1 MNKTITMIRI
11 VAGLGELCSQCRKDK
26 QKIQMLSGGEIASHQ
41 IDSIVLS
48 DVEID
53 DLEITLVKTEDELI
67 EAFKN
72 PEIDAVIRGSLKA
85 SKVIKAIKD
94 FKSSQT
100 INRTTYIN
108 TEDDESFSN
117 NYEFLLAPVGID
129 EGKNI
134 EEKIILAVQAANF
147 IQYLGKKPKIAV
159 LAEGRKDDLGR
170 SERIDESLISSEELT
185 NRLIETFKE
194 LDNFD
199 NDSDEISE
207 NYSIKNY
214 YILLEQ
220 AIEDGYN
227 IILANDGIFGNIMFR
242 TLVLLDKWPSYGAV
256 TLGIDEIF
264 IDTSRDQ
271 TVEGYVRSLKL
282 AYNLAKLRG

>member
-1 MNKTITMIRI
+1 MIRI
-11 VAGLGELCSQCRKDK
+11 VAGLGENENIIK
-26 QKIQMLSGGEIASHQ
+26 ASNE
-41 IDSIVLS
+41 LN
-48 DVEID
+48 EID

-85 SKVIKAIKD
+85 SKVIKAIKE
-94 FKSSQT
+94 FKSDKT

-108 TEDDESFSN
+108 TEDDENFSN
-117 NYEFLLAPVGID
+117 HYEFLLAPVGID

-134 EEKIILAVQAANF
+134 EEKVTLAIQAANF
-147 IQYLGKKPKIAV
+147 IQYLGKMPKIAV

-170 SERIDESLISSEELT
+170 SDRIDESLISSEELT
-185 NRLIETFKE
+185 NRLMETFKE

-199 NDSDEISE
+199 NDSDDISK

-271 TVEGYVRSLKL
+271 TVEGYIRSLRL
-282 AYNLAKLRG
+282 AYRLAKLRK

>member
-1 MNKTITMIRI
+1 MIRI
-11 VAGLGELCSQCRKDK
+11 VAGLGENENIIK
-26 QKIQMLSGGEIASHQ
+26 ASNE
-41 IDSIVLS
+41 LN
-48 DVEID
+48 EID
-53 DLEITLVKTEDELI
+53 DLEISLVKTEDELI

-85 SKVIKAIKD
+85 SKVIKAIKE
-94 FKSSQT
+94 FKSDKT

-108 TEDDESFSN
+108 TEDEEGFSN

-147 IQYLGKKPKIAV
+147 IQYLGKMPKIAV

-199 NDSDEISE
+199 NDSDEISK

-256 TLGIDEIF
+256 TLGIEEIF

-282 AYNLAKLRG
+282 AYNLAKLRE

>member
-11 VAGLGELCSQCRKDK
+11 VAGLGENENIIK
-26 QKIQMLSGGEIASHQ
+26 ASNE
-41 IDSIVLS
+41 LN
-48 DVEID
+48 EID

-85 SKVIKAIKD
+85 SKVIKAIKE
-94 FKSSQT
+94 FKSDKT

-108 TEDDESFSN
+108 TEDDES
-117 NYEFLLAPVGID
+117 L
-129 EGKNI
+129 
-134 EEKIILAVQAANF
+134 
-147 IQYLGKKPKIAV
+147 YLGKKPKIAI

-185 NRLIETFKE
+185 NKLIETFKE

-199 NDSDEISE
+199 NDSDELSK

-227 IILANDGIFGNIMFR
+227 ILLANDGIFGNIMFR

-271 TVEGYVRSLKL
+271 TVEGYVRSLRL
-282 AYNLAKLRG
+282 AYNLSKLRE

>member
-1 MNKTITMIRI
+1 MINI
-11 VAGLGELCSQCRKDK
+11 VAGLGENENIIKASNELKD
-26 QKIQMLSGGEIASHQ
+26 IE
-41 IDSIVLS
+41 
-48 DVEID
+48 
-53 DLEITLVKTEDELI
+53 DLNITLVKTEEELI
-67 EAFKN
+67 DAFKD
-72 PEIDAVIRGSLKA
+72 PEDHATLRGSLKA
-85 SKVIKAIKD
+85 SKIIKSIKELKPD
-94 FKSSQT
+94 CK

-108 TEDDESFSN
+108 TSDDERFSKD
-117 NYEFLLAPVGID
+117 YEFLLAPVGID

-134 EEKIILAVQAANF
+134 EEKVELAVQAANF
-147 IQYLGKKPKIAV
+147 LQYLGKMPKIAI

-170 SERIDESLISSEELT
+170 SERIDESLLSSEELT
-185 NRLIETFKE
+185 DLLKDTFKE

-199 NDSDEISE
+199 NDSEDISK

-227 IILANDGIFGNIMFR
+227 VILANDGIFGNIMFR

-271 TVEGYVRSLKL
+271 SVEGYKRSLKL
-282 AYNLAKLRG
+282 AYKLAKLRE

>member
-1 MNKTITMIRI
+1 MINI
-11 VAGLGELCSQCRKDK
+11 VAGLGENENIIKASNELKD
-26 QKIQMLSGGEIASHQ
+26 IE
-41 IDSIVLS
+41 
-48 DVEID
+48 
-53 DLEITLVKTEDELI
+53 DLNITLVRSEDELL

-72 PEIDAVIRGSLKA
+72 PEVHATLRGSLKA
-85 SKVIKAIKD
+85 SKIIKSIKELKPD
-94 FKSSQT
+94 CK

-108 TEDDESFSN
+108 TSDDEGFSKD
-117 NYEFLLAPVGID
+117 YEFLLAPVGID

-134 EEKIILAVQAANF
+134 EEKVELAIQAANF
-147 IQYLGKKPKIAV
+147 LQYLGKMPKIAI

-170 SERIDESLISSEELT
+170 SERIDESLLSSQKLT
-185 NRLIETFKE
+185 YVLIETFKE

-199 NDSDEISE
+199 NGSKDISK

-256 TLGIDEIF
+256 TLAIDEIF

-271 TVEGYVRSLKL
+271 SVEGYVRSLKL
-282 AYNLAKLRG
+282 AYKLAKLKE

>member
-1 MNKTITMIRI
+1 M
-11 VAGLGELCSQCRKDK
+11 
-26 QKIQMLSGGEIASHQ
+26 
-41 IDSIVLS
+41 
-48 DVEID
+48 
-53 DLEITLVKTEDELI
+53 
-67 EAFKN
+67 
-72 PEIDAVIRGSLKA
+72 
-85 SKVIKAIKD
+85 
-94 FKSSQT
+94 
-100 INRTTYIN
+100 
-108 TEDDESFSN
+108 
-117 NYEFLLAPVGID
+117 
-129 EGKNI
+129 
-134 EEKIILAVQAANF
+134 AVQAANF
-147 IQYLGKKPKIAV
+147 IQYLGNKPKIAV

-199 NDSDEISE
+199 NDSDEISK

-282 AYNLAKLRG
+282 AYNLAKLRE

>member
-1 MNKTITMIRI
+1 MINI
-11 VAGLGELCSQCRKDK
+11 VAGLGENENIIKASNEQKD
-26 QKIQMLSGGEIASHQ
+26 IEDLS
-41 IDSIVLS
+41 
-48 DVEID
+48 
-53 DLEITLVKTEDELI
+53 ITLVKTEDELI

-72 PEIDAVIRGSLKA
+72 PEVDAVIRGSLKA
-85 SKVIKAIKD
+85 SKVIKAIKELKPD
-94 FKSSQT
+94 CK

-108 TEDDESFSN
+108 TSEDESFSKD
-117 NYEFLLAPVGID
+117 YEFLLAPVGID

-134 EEKIILAVQAANF
+134 EEKVELAVQAANF
-147 IQYLGKKPKIAV
+147 LQYLGKMPKIAV

-170 SERIDESLISSEELT
+170 SERIDESLISSEKLT
-185 NRLIETFKE
+185 DLLVDTFKE

-199 NDSDEISE
+199 NESDDISK

-220 AIEDGYN
+220 AIEDGFN

-242 TLVLLDKWPSYGAV
+242 TLVLLDKWPSYGAI
-256 TLGIDEIF
+256 TLGIDEIY

-282 AYNLAKLRG
+282 VYRLAKLKE

>member
-11 VAGLGELCSQCRKDK
+11 VAGLGENENIIK
-26 QKIQMLSGGEIASHQ
+26 ASNE
-41 IDSIVLS
+41 LN
-48 DVEID
+48 EID

-85 SKVIKAIKD
+85 SKVIKAIKE
-94 FKSSQT
+94 FKSDKT

-108 TEDDESFSN
+108 TEDDENFSKD
-117 NYEFLLAPVGID
+117 YEFLLAPVGID

-147 IQYLGKKPKIAV
+147 IQYLGKKPKIAI

-170 SERIDESLISSEELT
+170 SERIDESLISSDELT

-199 NDSDEISE
+199 NDSDEISR

-227 IILANDGIFGNIMFR
+227 ILLAHDGIFGNIMFR

-256 TLGIDEIF
+256 TLGIEEIF

-271 TVEGYVRSLKL
+271 TVDGYARSLKL
-282 AYNLAKLRG
+282 AYNLAKLRE

>member
-11 VAGLGELCSQCRKDK
+11 VAGLGENEN
-26 QKIQMLSGGEIASHQ
+26 IIYASNE
-41 IDSIVLS
+41 LN
-48 DVEID
+48 EID

-85 SKVIKAIKD
+85 SKVIKAIKE
-94 FKSSQT
+94 FKSDKT

-108 TEDDESFSN
+108 TEDDESFSKD
-117 NYEFLLAPVGID
+117 YEFLLAPVGID

-134 EEKIILAVQAANF
+134 EEKVTLAIQAANF

-199 NDSDEISE
+199 NDSDEISK

-282 AYNLAKLRG
+282 AYRLAKLRE

>member
-1 MNKTITMIRI
+1 MINI
-11 VAGLGELCSQCRKDK
+11 VAGLGENENIIKASNELKD
-26 QKIQMLSGGEIASHQ
+26 IEDLS
-41 IDSIVLS
+41 
-48 DVEID
+48 
-53 DLEITLVKTEDELI
+53 ITLVKTEDELI

-72 PEIDAVIRGSLKA
+72 PEVDAVIRGSLKA
-85 SKVIKAIKD
+85 SKVIKAIKELKPD
-94 FKSSQT
+94 CK

-108 TEDDESFSN
+108 TSEDESFSKD
-117 NYEFLLAPVGID
+117 YEFLLAPVGID

-134 EEKIILAVQAANF
+134 EEKVELAVQAANF
-147 IQYLGKKPKIAV
+147 LQYLGKMPKIAV

-170 SERIDESLISSEELT
+170 SERIDESLISSEKLT
-185 NRLIETFKE
+185 DLLVDTFKE

-199 NDSDEISE
+199 NESDDISK

-220 AIEDGYN
+220 AIEDGFN

-242 TLVLLDKWPSYGAV
+242 TLVLLDKWPSYGAI
-256 TLGIDEIF
+256 TLGIDEIY

-282 AYNLAKLRG
+282 AYRLAKLKE

>member
-1 MNKTITMIRI
+1 MINI
-11 VAGLGELCSQCRKDK
+11 VAGLGENENIIKASNQLKD
-26 QKIQMLSGGEIASHQ
+26 IE
-41 IDSIVLS
+41 
-48 DVEID
+48 
-53 DLEITLVKTEDELI
+53 DLNITLVKSEDELL

-72 PEIDAVIRGSLKA
+72 PEVHATLRGSLKA
-85 SKVIKAIKD
+85 SKIIRSIKELKPD
-94 FKSSQT
+94 CK

-108 TEDDESFSN
+108 TSEDENFSKD
-117 NYEFLLAPVGID
+117 YEFLLAPVGID
-129 EGKNI
+129 EGKTI
-134 EEKIILAVQAANF
+134 DEKVELAVQAANF
-147 IQYLGKKPKIAV
+147 LQYLGKMPKIAV

-170 SERIDESLISSEELT
+170 SERIDKSLMASQELT
-185 NRLIETFKE
+185 ELLMDTFNE

-199 NDSDEISE
+199 NGSDDISK

-271 TVEGYVRSLKL
+271 TVEGYERSLRL
-282 AYNLAKLRG
+282 AYKLAKLKE

>member
-11 VAGLGELCSQCRKDK
+11 VAGLGENENIIKASNQLKD
-26 QKIQMLSGGEIASHQ
+26 
-41 IDSIVLS
+41 
-48 DVEID
+48 ID

-85 SKVIKAIKD
+85 SKVIKAIKE
-94 FKSSQT
+94 FKSDKT

-108 TEDDESFSN
+108 TEDDESFLKD
-117 NYEFLLAPVGID
+117 YEFLLAPVGID

-134 EEKIILAVQAANF
+134 EEKVTLAIQAANF
-147 IQYLGKKPKIAV
+147 IQYLGKKPKIAI

-170 SERIDESLISSEELT
+170 SERIDESLISSDELT

-199 NDSDEISE
+199 NDSDEISK

-271 TVEGYVRSLKL
+271 SVEGYVRSLKL
-282 AYNLAKLRG
+282 AYKLAKLKE

>member
-11 VAGLGELCSQCRKDK
+11 VAGLGENENIIK
-26 QKIQMLSGGEIASHQ
+26 ASKE
-41 IDSIVLS
+41 LN
-48 DVEID
+48 EID

-85 SKVIKAIKD
+85 SKVIKAIKE
-94 FKSSQT
+94 FKSDKT

-108 TEDDESFSN
+108 TEDDESFSKD
-117 NYEFLLAPVGID
+117 YEFLLAPVGID

-170 SERIDESLISSEELT
+170 SERIDESLISSDELT

-199 NDSDEISE
+199 NDSDEISK

-271 TVEGYVRSLKL
+271 SVEGYVRSLKL
-282 AYNLAKLRG
+282 AYKLAKLKE

>member
-11 VAGLGELCSQCRKDK
+11 VAGLGENENIIK
-26 QKIQMLSGGEIASHQ
+26 ASNE
-41 IDSIVLS
+41 LN
-48 DVEID
+48 EID

-72 PEIDAVIRGSLKA
+72 PDIDAVIRGSLKA
-85 SKVIKAIKD
+85 SKVIKAIKE
-94 FKSSQT
+94 FKSDKT

-108 TEDDESFSN
+108 TEDEEGFSN

-170 SERIDESLISSEELT
+170 SERIDESLISSDELT

-199 NDSDEISE
+199 NDSDEISK

-256 TLGIDEIF
+256 TLGIEEIF

-282 AYNLAKLRG
+282 AYRLAKLRE

>member
-1 MNKTITMIRI
+1 MNKSITMINI
-11 VAGLGELCSQCRKDK
+11 VAGLGENKNIILASDELKD
-26 QKIQMLSGGEIASHQ
+26 MEDLS
-41 IDSIVLS
+41 
-48 DVEID
+48 
-53 DLEITLVKTEDELI
+53 ITLVESEDEII

-72 PEIDAVIRGSLKA
+72 PEVDAVIRGSLKA
-85 SKVIKAIKD
+85 SKVIKAIKE
-94 FKSSQT
+94 FKSDNR

-108 TEDDESFSN
+108 TEGDENFSKD
-117 NYEFLLAPVGID
+117 YEFLLAPVGID
-129 EGKNI
+129 EGKNL
-134 EEKIILAVQAANF
+134 EEKIVLAIQAANF
-147 IQYLGKKPKIAV
+147 MQYLGKKPKIAV

-170 SERIDESLISSEELT
+170 SPRIDESLKASQELT
-185 NRLIETFKE
+185 ESLKSRFEE

-199 NDSDEISE
+199 NDSKDISK
-207 NYSIKNY
+207 NYAIKNY

-227 IILANDGIFGNIMFR
+227 VILANDGIFGNIMFR

-271 TVEGYVRSLKL
+271 SVEGYKRSLEL
-282 AYNLAKLRG
+282 AYKLAKLKE

>member
-11 VAGLGELCSQCRKDK
+11 VAGLGENENIIK
-26 QKIQMLSGGEIASHQ
+26 ASNE
-41 IDSIVLS
+41 LN
-48 DVEID
+48 EID

-85 SKVIKAIKD
+85 SKVIKAIKE
-94 FKSSQT
+94 FKSDKT

-108 TEDDESFSN
+108 TEDDESF
-117 NYEFLLAPVGID
+117 
-129 EGKNI
+129 I
-134 EEKIILAVQAANF
+134 EEKVTLAIQAANF
-147 IQYLGKKPKIAV
+147 IQYLGKKPKIAI

-185 NRLIETFKE
+185 NKLIETFKE

-199 NDSDEISE
+199 NDSDELSK

-227 IILANDGIFGNIMFR
+227 ILLANDGIFGNIMFR

-271 TVEGYVRSLKL
+271 TVEGYVRSLRL
-282 AYNLAKLRG
+282 AYNLSKLRE

>member
-11 VAGLGELCSQCRKDK
+11 VAGLGENENIIK
-26 QKIQMLSGGEIASHQ
+26 ASNE
-41 IDSIVLS
+41 LN
-48 DVEID
+48 EID

-72 PEIDAVIRGSLKA
+72 PDIDAVIRGSLKA
-85 SKVIKAIKD
+85 SKVIKSIKE
-94 FKSSQT
+94 FKSDKT

-108 TEDDESFSN
+108 TEDDESFSKD
-117 NYEFLLAPVGID
+117 YEFLLAPVGID

-134 EEKIILAVQAANF
+134 EEKVILAIQAANF
-147 IQYLGKKPKIAV
+147 IQYLGKKPKIAI

-170 SERIDESLISSEELT
+170 SERIDESLLSSEELT
-185 NRLIETFKE
+185 NRLIKTFKE

-199 NDSDEISE
+199 NDSDEISK

-220 AIEDGYN
+220 AIEDG
-227 IILANDGIFGNIMFR
+227 
-242 TLVLLDKWPSYGAV
+242 
-256 TLGIDEIF
+256 
-264 IDTSRDQ
+264 
-271 TVEGYVRSLKL
+271 
-282 AYNLAKLRG
+282 

>member
-11 VAGLGELCSQCRKDK
+11 VAGLGENENIIK
-26 QKIQMLSGGEIASHQ
+26 ASNE
-41 IDSIVLS
+41 LN
-48 DVEID
+48 EID

-85 SKVIKAIKD
+85 SKVIKAIKE
-94 FKSSQT
+94 FKSDKT

-108 TEDDESFSN
+108 TEDDENFSN

-134 EEKIILAVQAANF
+134 EEKVTLAIQAANF
-147 IQYLGKKPKIAV
+147 IQYLGKMPKIAV

-170 SERIDESLISSEELT
+170 SDRIDESLISSEELT
-185 NRLIETFKE
+185 NRLMETFKE

-199 NDSDEISE
+199 NDSDDISK

-271 TVEGYVRSLKL
+271 TVEGYIRSLRL
-282 AYNLAKLRG
+282 AYRLAKLRK

>member
-1 MNKTITMIRI
+1 MINI
-11 VAGLGELCSQCRKDK
+11 VAGLGENENIIKASNELKD
-26 QKIQMLSGGEIASHQ
+26 IE
-41 IDSIVLS
+41 
-48 DVEID
+48 
-53 DLEITLVKTEDELI
+53 DLNITLVKTEEELI
-67 EAFKN
+67 DAFKD
-72 PEIDAVIRGSLKA
+72 PEVHATLRGSLKA
-85 SKVIKAIKD
+85 SKIIKSIKELKPD
-94 FKSSQT
+94 CK

-108 TEDDESFSN
+108 TSDDERFSKD
-117 NYEFLLAPVGID
+117 YEFLLAPVGID

-134 EEKIILAVQAANF
+134 EEKVELAVQAANF
-147 IQYLGKKPKIAV
+147 LQYLGKMPKIAI

-170 SERIDESLISSEELT
+170 SERIDESLLSSEELT
-185 NRLIETFKE
+185 DLLKDTFKE

-199 NDSDEISE
+199 NDSEDISK

-227 IILANDGIFGNIMFR
+227 VILANDGIFGNIMFR

-271 TVEGYVRSLKL
+271 SVEGYKRSLKL
-282 AYNLAKLRG
+282 AYKLAKLRE

>member
-1 MNKTITMIRI
+1 MIRI
-11 VAGLGELCSQCRKDK
+11 VAGLGENENIIK
-26 QKIQMLSGGEIASHQ
+26 ASNE
-41 IDSIVLS
+41 LN
-48 DVEID
+48 EID
-53 DLEITLVKTEDELI
+53 DLEISLVETEDELI

-85 SKVIKAIKD
+85 SKVIKAIKE
-94 FKSSQT
+94 FKSDKT

-108 TEDDESFSN
+108 TEDEEGFSN

-134 EEKIILAVQAANF
+134 EEKIILAVQAADF

-170 SERIDESLISSEELT
+170 SERIDESLISSDELT

-199 NDSDEISE
+199 NDSDEISK

-256 TLGIDEIF
+256 TLGIEEIF

-282 AYNLAKLRG
+282 AYRLAKLRE

>member
-1 MNKTITMIRI
+1 
-11 VAGLGELCSQCRKDK
+11 
-26 QKIQMLSGGEIASHQ
+26 
-41 IDSIVLS
+41 
-48 DVEID
+48 
-53 DLEITLVKTEDELI
+53 LEITLVKTEDDLI

-94 FKSSQT
+94 FKSGQT

-108 TEDDESFSN
+108 TEDDESFSKD
-117 NYEFLLAPVGID
+117 YEFLLAPVGID

-199 NDSDEISE
+199 NDSDEISK

-271 TVEGYVRSLKL
+271 TVEGYARSLKL
-282 AYNLAKLRG
+282 AYRLAKLRE

>member
-11 VAGLGELCSQCRKDK
+11 VAGLGENENIIK
-26 QKIQMLSGGEIASHQ
+26 ASNE
-41 IDSIVLS
+41 LN
-48 DVEID
+48 EID
-53 DLEITLVKTEDELI
+53 DLEISLVKTEDELI

-85 SKVIKAIKD
+85 SKVIKAIKE
-94 FKSSQT
+94 FKSDKT

-108 TEDDESFSN
+108 TEDDENFSKD
-117 NYEFLLAPVGID
+117 YEFLLAPVGID

-134 EEKIILAVQAANF
+134 EEKVTLAIQAANF

-170 SERIDESLISSEELT
+170 SERIDESLISSDELT

-199 NDSDEISE
+199 NDSDEISK

-220 AIEDGYN
+220 AIEDGFN

-282 AYNLAKLRG
+282 AYRLAKLRE

>member
-11 VAGLGELCSQCRKDK
+11 VAGLGENENIIK
-26 QKIQMLSGGEIASHQ
+26 ASNE
-41 IDSIVLS
+41 LN
-48 DVEID
+48 EID

-72 PEIDAVIRGSLKA
+72 PDIDAVIRGSLKA
-85 SKVIKAIKD
+85 SKVIKSIKE
-94 FKSSQT
+94 FKSDKT

-108 TEDDESFSN
+108 TEDVEGFSN

-147 IQYLGKKPKIAV
+147 IQYLGKMPKIAV

-199 NDSDEISE
+199 NDSDEISK

-227 IILANDGIFGNIMFR
+227 ILLANDGIFGNIMFR

-282 AYNLAKLRG
+282 AYNLTKLRE

>member
-11 VAGLGELCSQCRKDK
+11 VAGLGENENIIK
-26 QKIQMLSGGEIASHQ
+26 ASNE
-41 IDSIVLS
+41 LN
-48 DVEID
+48 EID

-94 FKSSQT
+94 FKSGQT

-108 TEDDESFSN
+108 TEDDESFSKD
-117 NYEFLLAPVGID
+117 YEFLLAPVGID

-134 EEKIILAVQAANF
+134 EEKIILAIQAANF

-199 NDSDEISE
+199 NDSDEISK

-282 AYNLAKLRG
+282 AYRLAKLRE

>member
-11 VAGLGELCSQCRKDK
+11 VAGLGENENIIKASNRLKD
-26 QKIQMLSGGEIASHQ
+26 
-41 IDSIVLS
+41 
-48 DVEID
+48 ID
-53 DLEITLVKTEDELI
+53 DLEITLVKTENELI

-85 SKVIKAIKD
+85 SKVIKAIKE
-94 FKSSQT
+94 FKSDKT

-108 TEDDESFSN
+108 TEDDESFSKD
-117 NYEFLLAPVGID
+117 YEFLLAPVGID

-134 EEKIILAVQAANF
+134 EEKVILAIQAANF
-147 IQYLGKKPKIAV
+147 IQYLGKKPKIAI

-170 SERIDESLISSEELT
+170 SERIDESLKSSEELT
-185 NRLIETFKE
+185 NKLIETFKE

-199 NDSDEISE
+199 NDSDEVSK

-227 IILANDGIFGNIMFR
+227 ILLANDGIFGNIMFR

-271 TVEGYVRSLKL
+271 TVEGYVRSLRL
-282 AYNLAKLRG
+282 AYNLSKLRE

>member
-11 VAGLGELCSQCRKDK
+11 VAGLGENENIIKASNELKD
-26 QKIQMLSGGEIASHQ
+26 
-41 IDSIVLS
+41 
-48 DVEID
+48 ID

-85 SKVIKAIKD
+85 SKVIKAIKE
-94 FKSSQT
+94 FKSDKT

-108 TEDDESFSN
+108 TEDDESFSKD
-117 NYEFLLAPVGID
+117 YEFLLAPVGID

-134 EEKIILAVQAANF
+134 EEKIILAIQAANF

-170 SERIDESLISSEELT
+170 SERIDESLISSDELT

-199 NDSDEISE
+199 NDSDEISK

-282 AYNLAKLRG
+282 AYRLAKLRE

>member
-1 MNKTITMIRI
+1 MINI
-11 VAGLGELCSQCRKDK
+11 VAGLGENENIIKASNELKD
-26 QKIQMLSGGEIASHQ
+26 IE
-41 IDSIVLS
+41 
-48 DVEID
+48 
-53 DLEITLVKTEDELI
+53 DLNITLVRSEDELL

-72 PEIDAVIRGSLKA
+72 PEVHATLRGSLKA
-85 SKVIKAIKD
+85 SKIIKSIKELKPD
-94 FKSSQT
+94 CK

-108 TEDDESFSN
+108 TSDDEGFSKD
-117 NYEFLLAPVGID
+117 YEFLLAPVGID

-134 EEKIILAVQAANF
+134 EEKVELAIQAANF
-147 IQYLGKKPKIAV
+147 LQYLGKMPKIAI

-170 SERIDESLISSEELT
+170 SERIDESLLSSQKLT
-185 NRLIETFKE
+185 YVLIETFKE

-199 NDSDEISE
+199 NGSKDISK

-271 TVEGYVRSLKL
+271 SVEGYVRSLKIS
-282 AYNLAKLRG
+282 

>member
-1 MNKTITMIRI
+1 MINI
-11 VAGLGELCSQCRKDK
+11 VAGLGENENIIKASNELKD
-26 QKIQMLSGGEIASHQ
+26 IE
-41 IDSIVLS
+41 
-48 DVEID
+48 
-53 DLEITLVKTEDELI
+53 DLNITLVKTEEELI
-67 EAFKN
+67 DAFKD
-72 PEIDAVIRGSLKA
+72 PEVHATLRGSLKA
-85 SKVIKAIKD
+85 SKIIKSIKELKPD
-94 FKSSQT
+94 CK

-108 TEDDESFSN
+108 TTDDERFSKD
-117 NYEFLLAPVGID
+117 YEFLLAPVGID

-134 EEKIILAVQAANF
+134 EEKVELAVQAANF
-147 IQYLGKKPKIAV
+147 LQYLGKMPKIAI

-170 SERIDESLISSEELT
+170 SERIDESLLSSEELT
-185 NRLIETFKE
+185 DLLKDTFKE

-199 NDSDEISE
+199 NDSEDISK

-220 AIEDGYN
+220 AIEDEYN
-227 IILANDGIFGNIMFR
+227 VILANDGIFGNIMFR

-271 TVEGYVRSLKL
+271 SVEGYKRSLKL
-282 AYNLAKLRG
+282 AYKLAKLRE

>member
-11 VAGLGELCSQCRKDK
+11 VAGLGENENIIKASNELKD
-26 QKIQMLSGGEIASHQ
+26 
-41 IDSIVLS
+41 
-48 DVEID
+48 ID

-85 SKVIKAIKD
+85 SKVIKAIKE
-94 FKSSQT
+94 FKSDKT

-108 TEDDESFSN
+108 TEDDESFSKD
-117 NYEFLLAPVGID
+117 YEFLID

-147 IQYLGKKPKIAV
+147 IQYLGKMPKIAV

-185 NRLIETFKE
+185 NRLIETFKG

-199 NDSDEISE
+199 NDSDEISK

-256 TLGIDEIF
+256 TLGIEEIF

-282 AYNLAKLRG
+282 AYRLAKLRE